1 MDSHS
6 TKALIEKAIEAR
18 NNAYC
23 PYSGFAV
30 GAALLC
36 EDGEVFTG
44 VNIEN
49 ASFPVG
55 LCAERSAVSAAVSSG
70 KRCFTAIAVVGGR
83 VGEDITG
90 LCPPCGMCRQFLS
103 ELCSDD
109 FKIILARSSDDHKV
123 FTLSELLPYRFDK

>member
-1 MDSHS
+1 MNSHS
-6 TKALIEKAIEAR
+6 TETLVEKAIKAR
-18 NNAYC
+18 DNAYC

-44 VNIEN
+44 VNVEN

-55 LCAERSAVSAAVSSG
+55 LCAERSAVSAAVASG
-70 KRCFTAIAVVGGR
+70 KRRFTAIAIVGGR

-109 FKIILARSSDDHKV
+109 FKVILAVSRDNYKTL
-123 FTLSELLPYRFDK
+123 TLSELLPCRFDK